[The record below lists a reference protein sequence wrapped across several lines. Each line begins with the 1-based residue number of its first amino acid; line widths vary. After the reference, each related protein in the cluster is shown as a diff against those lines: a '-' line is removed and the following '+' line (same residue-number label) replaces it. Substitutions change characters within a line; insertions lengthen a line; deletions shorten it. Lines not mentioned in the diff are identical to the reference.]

1 MLPLPDAIPPIRGG
15 VGRPWRRPQTLFA
28 DRGYD
33 HRPQRRAVSRRSIR
47 IRIVRRRTASGSG
60 LGRYRWPVEQTFAL
74 LHRFRRL
81 ATCYERTIETHAA
94 FVALACCLICWR
106 RLRTDFSSTGDHPTR
121 SAAPQA
127 AGRPTARPPDL
138 LQALAEQ
145 ARESQLRP
153 PLHSQFMPHTGP
165 S

>member
-1 MLPLPDAIPPIRGG
+1 MPLAWTVTGGNRNDVTQMLPLLDAIPPIRGG

-33 HRPQRRAVSRRSIR
+33 HRPQRRAVSRRGIR
-47 IRIVRRRTASGSG
+47 IRIARRRTANGSG

-106 RLRTDFSSTGDHPTR
+106 RLRTDFS
-121 SAAPQA
+121 
-127 AGRPTARPPDL
+127 
-138 LQALAEQ
+138 
-145 ARESQLRP
+145 
-153 PLHSQFMPHTGP
+153 
-165 S
+165 